1 MAKKEKFP
9 AAKRFDIAD
18 VQASKE
24 SVAVKP
30 RVVANMIKRA
40 KKPLLITGGMLL
52 KDEKLVEFA
61 AKFYEKGIAIA
72 ATAGSSKPLLEK
84 GVKPVSKTYTL
95 HQITQFLLDEEF
107 NGFDGKGSYDVVLFL
122 GFIPYYLSRML
133 SALKHFSKITTI
145 AIDEFYQPHAKFSF
159 TNLTKDKEMH
169 YSMLEEVISN
179 L

>member
-61 AKFYEKGIAIA
+61 AKFHERLQRPPVQASPY
-72 ATAGSSKPLLEK
+72 SKKELNR
-84 GVKPVSKTYTL
+84 S
-95 HQITQFLLDEEF
+95 Q
-107 NGFDGKGSYDVVLFL
+107 
-122 GFIPYYLSRML
+122 
-133 SALKHFSKITTI
+133 KHTHSIR
-145 AIDEFYQPHAKFSF
+145 
-159 TNLTKDKEMH
+159 
-169 YSMLEEVISN
+169 
-179 L
+179 